1 MPAIV
6 EIHIMLLFILF
17 GFIFLQ
23 EFVANKVNKENL
35 YLYGNKPNFMRRS
48 LLVAAFT
55 ALFAIAGFAQGPH
68 VVIPVP
74 ADIAIANSM
83 YKYTDVP
90 EVKIVKSKSLAEGPE
105 AYVLKVTHKG
115 VTIKSSSDAGV
126 FYALQTLRQ
135 MTGDGEIKEIQ
146 CCEIKDYPRFPYRGL
161 HVDVSRHFRSV
172 DFLKKQIDAMAAFKM
187 NRMHLHLTDAAG
199 WRLQIDAYPRLTE
212 FAAWRPQ
219 ETWKEWWAG
228 DRQYCLEGSADA
240 HGGYYT
246 KEQMRE
252 LVEYAKARH
261 IEIIPEIE
269 MPSHSEE
276 VLAAYPELGC
286 SGEPYKDSEF
296 CVGNEESF
304 RFLETVLEEVMDV
317 FPSKYIHIGGDEAG
331 KQHWKTCPK
340 CQQRMKEEGMESVDE
355 LQSYMIR
362 RIEKFVLSKGRR
374 IIGWDEILDGG
385 LAPDATVMSWRGT
398 EGGIKAMTMGH
409 DVIMTPGR
417 YCYLDHTQDAPFREP
432 ESIGGYLPL
441 DTVYVYEPV
450 EASMPADK
458 LHHLKGVQANL
469 WSEYVVTDEHA
480 EYMYW
485 PRTIALA
492 ETAWSQPEDKN
503 IDNFRKRVLHALE
516 EMKKDGYSVFDLAGE
531 YGERKLAQTGLEH
544 KAKGKK
550 VIYNKPIQ
558 QWYPAAG
565 ETTFTDGV
573 IGGWTYSDNR
583 WQGFLSDIDVTIDLG
598 ELIQVS
604 YIGGTFMQLIGPG
617 VFMPEKVDVWV
628 SENGSDFTQVTTIW
642 NDVSTRNPDLLFK
655 SFDVV
660 CNVKARYVRY
670 HAYRST
676 MRGFLFL
683 DEVVV
688 N

>member
-1 MPAIV
+1 MRYI
-6 EIHIMLLFILF
+6 LSFFTSLFF
-17 GFIFLQ
+17 
-23 EFVANKVNKENL
+23 
-35 YLYGNKPNFMRRS
+35 
-48 LLVAAFT
+48 AAT
-55 ALFAIAGFAQGPH
+55 ALAQGPEN
-68 VVIPVP
+68 VIPVP
-74 ADIAIANSM
+74 SDIIITEGTYVFEDEPKVSVTFVKKGIAFEG
-83 YKYTDVP
+83 YELTVTPKG
-90 EVKIVKSKSLAEGPE
+90 VKIKAATE
-105 AYVLKVTHKG
+105 AG
-115 VTIKSSSDAGV
+115 A
-126 FYALQTLRQ
+126 FYARQTLDQ
-135 MTGDGEIKEIQ
+135 MTRDGSVKEIQ
-146 CCEIKDYPRFPYRGL
+146 CCKITDAPRFPYRGL
-161 HVDVSRHFRSV
+161 HVDVSRHFRSLE
-172 DFLKKQIDAMAAFKM
+172 FLKKQVDAMAMFKM

-199 WRLQIDAYPRLTE
+199 WRMQIDAYPRLTS

-219 ETWKEWWAG
+219 ATWKEWWAG
-228 DRQYCLEGSADA
+228 NRHYADEGTDEAN
-240 HGGYYT
+240 GGYYT

-252 LVEYAKARH
+252 LVEYARLKH

-286 SGEPYKDSEF
+286 NGEAYKDSDF
-296 CVGNEESF
+296 CVGNEEVYT
-304 RFLETVLEEVMDV
+304 FLETVLAEVMDV

-331 KQHWKTCPK
+331 KQHWKTCEK
-340 CQQRMKEEGMESVDE
+340 CQQLMQKEGMTDVDE

-362 RIEKFVLSKGRR
+362 RIERFVNSKGRR
-374 IIGWDEILDGG
+374 IIGWDEILQGG

-398 EGGIKAMTMGH
+398 EGGIEAMTHGH

-417 YCYLDHTQDAPFREP
+417 YCYLDHTQDAPFLEP

-441 DTVYVYEPV
+441 DSVYVYEPI

-458 LHHLKGVQANL
+458 HHHLLGVQANL

-485 PRTIALA
+485 PRAIALA
-492 ETAWSQPEDKN
+492 ETGWSQPEDKN
-503 IDNFRKRVLHALE
+503 VKDFRRRVLTALE
-516 EMKKDGYSVFDLAGE
+516 DLKSKGYTTFDLANE

-550 VIYNKPIQ
+550 VTYIRPIQ
-558 QWYPAAG
+558 DWYQAAG
-565 ETTFTDGV
+565 EATFTDGV

-583 WQGFLSDIDVTIDLG
+583 WQGFLSDIDVVIDLD
-598 ELIQVS
+598 EVQQVS

-617 VFMPEKVDVWV
+617 VFMPRKVDILV
-628 SENGSDFTQVTTIW
+628 SEDGENYELVQTVW
-642 NDVSTRNPDLLFK
+642 NDVATSQEELSFK
-655 SFDVV
+655 DFYTICD
-660 CNVKARYVRY
+660 VKARYVRY

-683 DEVVV
+683 DEIVV